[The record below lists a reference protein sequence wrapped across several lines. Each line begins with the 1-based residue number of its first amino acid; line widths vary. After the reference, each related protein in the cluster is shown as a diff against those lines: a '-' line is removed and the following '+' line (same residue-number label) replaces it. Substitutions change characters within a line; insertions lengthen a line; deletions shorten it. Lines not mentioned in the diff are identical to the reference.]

1 MGVKKFLGLLLLPPL
16 ALLFMLGW
24 IMTVVAERKERKM
37 DKR

>member
-24 IMTVVAERKERKM
+24 IMAVVAERKEREGG
-37 DKR
+37 KR